1 MGDLEEQVEIANPG
15 EMHCPAL
22 MLLDTSDSM
31 SSGGKISSLN
41 EGLRK
46 FREDLMDDEL
56 ARKRVEVSVVGF
68 GGTVRVNS
76 EFAPVEKFD
85 PPKLSAGGGTPMGE
99 AILRGV
105 DLIEERKV
113 EYRERGI
120 DFYRPFL
127 FLFTDGQPTD
137 MQPGGKQWDKVAETL
152 EEKAKGNHL
161 IPLLVGT
168 GSSSV
173 DRLQRLAAE
182 NWPPLRLKGQQFD
195 ELFEYVSNSVTE
207 ASNSGP
213 GEQMSLAPEE
223 QALTAEPTKAA

>member
-1 MGDLEEQVEIANPG
+1 
-15 EMHCPAL
+15 
-22 MLLDTSDSM
+22 
-31 SSGGKISSLN
+31 
-41 EGLRK
+41 
-46 FREDLMDDEL
+46 
-56 ARKRVEVSVVGF
+56 
-68 GGTVRVNS
+68 
-76 EFAPVEKFD
+76 
-85 PPKLSAGGGTPMGE
+85 MGE

-105 DLIEERKV
+105 DLIGERKE
-113 EYRERGI
+113 EYKKRGV
-120 DFYRPFL
+120 DYYRPFL

-137 MQPGGKQWDKVAETL
+137 MHPGSKQWDEIAETL
-152 EEKAKGNHL
+152 EEGAKGNHL

-182 NWPPLRLKGQQFD
+182 GWPPLRLEGQQFD
-195 ELFEYVSNSVTE
+195 ELFEYMSNSVTE